1 MGEFINLIKEK
12 KVVVLEDL
20 AAEFNMKTMEV
31 IQQLEKFEKE
41 GKISGVIDDRG
52 KFIYIT
58 REELMQVAN
67 YITRKG
73 RVSIEDIQRES
84 NKLINL
90 NSKS

>member
-1 MGEFINLIKEK
+1 MDEIIAFIKEK
-12 KVVVLEDL
+12 KVIVLEDL
-20 AAEFNMKTMEV
+20 ASEFNMKTLEV
-31 IQQLEKFEKE
+31 IQLLERLDKE

-58 REELMQVAN
+58 REEMKQVASF
-67 YITRKG
+67 ISRKG

-90 NSKS
+90 NPR